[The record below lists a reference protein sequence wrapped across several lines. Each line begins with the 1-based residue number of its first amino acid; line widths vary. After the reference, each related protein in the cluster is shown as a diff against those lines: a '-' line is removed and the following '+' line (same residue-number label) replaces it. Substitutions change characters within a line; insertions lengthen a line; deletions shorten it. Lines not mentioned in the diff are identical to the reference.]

1 MIEGNAVSAQY
12 ANEVNHNVDC
22 RCPHLKFDAAVLRA
36 AEALLGRRAFL
47 TGAVASLAAL
57 TLAPLRALAADTDVV
72 VLRAA
77 RLFDGMRMHTPGV
90 IVLRGDRIVSLSAG
104 DAPAGATVRDLGDA
118 TLMPGLIDAHTHVA
132 AFLVPS
138 LYLVRPSLEA
148 PNNAATTVAEATL
161 NSTRNAAEM
170 LANGFTTVRDVGG
183 SDGIDIAM
191 RNAIARGVIAGPRIM
206 TAGTILSITGGHG
219 DQNDIP
225 ETVHIESDIES
236 GVSYG
241 PYGFRQRVREHV
253 KRHVDLIKIVAT
265 GGVLSYG
272 DAFDVPQFN
281 PDEIAAVV
289 DEAGKFGLN
298 VAAHCHGDR
307 GISMAVEGGCHSI
320 EHCTGVR
327 TPTLSKMKDRG
338 TYLVPTIWALD
349 SILVA
354 GNPNRIPQNS
364 LDKANAA
371 AKLRNE
377 GMQRAIAANV
387 KFAYGT
393 DAGVFPH
400 RENNKDFALLG
411 SMGMR
416 PIDLLS
422 AATSSAAALLGV
434 ADRGRIAPGMLADIV
449 AFAGDPSTNIALLE
463 APPKLIVQGGK
474 VVDRNR
480 LLLT

>member
-1 MIEGNAVSAQY
+1 M
-12 ANEVNHNVDC
+12 
-22 RCPHLKFDAAVLRA
+22 L
-36 AEALLGRRAFL
+36 
-47 TGAVASLAAL
+47 
-57 TLAPLRALAADTDVV
+57 

-77 RLFDGMRMHTPGV
+77 RMFDGTRMHAPGV
-90 IVLRGDRIVSLSAG
+90 VVLRGERIVSLSAG
-104 DAPAGATVRDLGDA
+104 DAPAGATVRDFGDA

-132 AFLVPS
+132 ASLVPS

-148 PNNAATTVAEATL
+148 PTNAATSVAEATL

-183 SDGIDIAM
+183 SNGIDLAM
-191 RNAIARGVIAGPRIM
+191 RNAIARGVIAGPRIL
-206 TAGTILSITGGHG
+206 TAGTILSITGGHA
-219 DQNDIP
+219 DRNDIP
-225 ETVHIESDIES
+225 ETVHMESDIES

-241 PYGFRQRVREHV
+241 PYGFRERVREHV

-289 DEAGKFGLN
+289 DEAAKFGLN

-307 GISMAVEGGCHSI
+307 GIALAVDGGCHSI
-320 EHCTGVR
+320 EHCTGVQSA
-327 TPTLSKMKDRG
+327 TLKKMKARG

-354 GNPNRIPQNS
+354 GNPNHIPQNS

-371 AKLRNE
+371 ATLRNA

-387 KFAYGT
+387 QVRLRYRRRRVSA
-393 DAGVFPH
+393 P
-400 RENNKDFALLG
+400 RE
-411 SMGMR
+411 
-416 PIDLLS
+416 
-422 AATSSAAALLGV
+422 
-434 ADRGRIAPGMLADIV
+434 
-449 AFAGDPSTNIALLE
+449 
-463 APPKLIVQGGK
+463 Q
-474 VVDRNR
+474 
-480 LLLT
+480 